1 MKSKT
6 EIYSLRFNFVRTDKD
21 ILCTTYTIGVP
32 FLAGTKLITP
42 LKITFD
48 KGKKHIT
55 TYFDDKT
62 SHSIFF
68 GEGVEIFKRVIDAKE
83 TQNTDDKRGV

>member
-21 ILCTTYTIGVP
+21 LLCTTYTIGVP

-42 LKITFD
+42 LKIIFD
-48 KGKKHIT
+48 KDKKHIT

-68 GEGVEIFKRVIDAKE
+68 GEDVEIFKRVIENKDVRNK
-83 TQNTDDKRGV
+83 